1 MLPSDRTHATNLFF
15 KFDCSSDKLTCM
27 APETPLK
34 KSDSEPFHLRQ
45 IDDDGKAF
53 DVQKHL
59 DVRGLTCPMPALKS
73 LEHSRALAPGEVIEI
88 VGDWPG
94 SKFEVPYAVTG
105 KPGLEVVRIIE
116 SEILD
121 DETWWIYVRKL
132 V

>member
-1 MLPSDRTHATNLFF
+1 MEQA
-15 KFDCSSDKLTCM
+15 
-27 APETPLK
+27 
-34 KSDSEPFHLRQ
+34 FHLTQ
-45 IDDDGKAF
+45 LDDDGKAF
-53 DVQKHL
+53 EVSRHL
-59 DVRGLTCPMPALKS
+59 DVRGLTCPMPGLKG
-73 LEHSRALAPGEVIEI
+73 LESSRALVAGEVLEI

-116 SEILD
+116 SAVPE